1 MKAQRKYA
9 KGGLVAPTSFPL
21 ADFGYEVPNPT
32 PATFIPANLGPVVT
46 AEQMREIGR
55 RTLEDFRPVIDDIK
69 PEGRHTLEDPVSRYQ
84 DLWAR
89 RYWRSQAGIER
100 GRLDRG
106 FARHRAHR
114 EPFPVEPPPGEDD
127 L

>member
-1 MKAQRKYA
+1 MKKQRFA
-9 KGGLVAPTSFPL
+9 KGGVAFAPSLGPQL
-21 ADFGYEVPNPT
+21 ADFGYV
-32 PATFIPANLGPVVT
+32 IPAHEVTAQGPVIT

-55 RTLEDFRPVIDDIK
+55 RTLEDFRPAIDGTK

-114 EPFPVEPPPGEDD
+114 EPFPVEPPPGEDE